1 MSLPSRLLGA
11 NPSIQVSALLSGT
24 LTTPSAKGAFV
35 YPIDAY
41 ESIET
46 VTLTGTQSTVSFT
59 SIPTTFKHLQVRW
72 IGRGSFNGLSA
83 GQKVNFNSDTGN
95 NYSGHLWR
103 GDGTTDFADQ
113 GSTIPA
119 ANFLPRIACATS
131 QANIFGA
138 FIMDI
143 LDYSNTNKYK
153 TVTCIGGND
162 QSNTGEQDTRVA
174 SQVWRSNSAI
184 TSMVFQPTDGGGYVQ
199 YTKFAL
205 YGIKG

>member
-1 MSLPSRLLGA
+1 MPIIASRAGGSATSFGGLGA
-11 NPSIQVSALLSGT
+11 NVSVISTSSFESIQ
-24 LTTPSAKGAFV
+24 
-35 YPIDAY
+35 
-41 ESIET
+41 T
-46 VTLTGTQSTVSFT
+46 VTLTGTETTVTFS
-59 SIPTTFKHLQVRW
+59 SIPGTFKHLQVRW
-72 IGRGSFNGLSA
+72 IGRGSFSGLSA
-83 GQKVNFNSDTGN
+83 GQKLTINSDTGN
-95 NYSGHLWR
+95 NYSGQLWR
-103 GDGTTDFADQ
+103 GDGTTDYADQ

-153 TVTCIGGND
+153 IISCIGGND

-174 SQVWRSNSAI
+174 NQVWRSNSAI

-199 YTKFAL
+199 YSKFAL